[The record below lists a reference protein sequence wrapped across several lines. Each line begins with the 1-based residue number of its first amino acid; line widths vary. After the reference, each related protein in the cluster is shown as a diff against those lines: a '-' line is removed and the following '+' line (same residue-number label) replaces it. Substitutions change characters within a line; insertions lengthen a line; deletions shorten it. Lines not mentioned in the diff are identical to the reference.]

1 MEGTNLMNIIIV
13 GCSKVGETLAAE
25 LGGEGNNI
33 TVVDLSSEKVKS
45 LCERLDIM
53 GVIGNGATNTTL
65 NEAGVNNADILIAVT
80 ESDELNLLCCMI
92 AKKSGKCR
100 VIARVR
106 NPEYRAETDYLKNE
120 LGLAM
125 VINPEN
131 AAAEELARILRFPA
145 ASKIET
151 FAKGRVELLK
161 FKLPEGNRLVGMAV
175 KEIVSVL
182 KCDVLVCTVERD
194 DEAYIANGNF
204 VFCDGDIISVITSPK
219 NAADFFKKIGY
230 GTHSLKSVLA
240 IGAGDIT
247 NYLCEKL
254 SHSGISVKVID
265 SDIKKCEELSE
276 THPDVVVINGD
287 YHDQELLLE
296 EGIEKADAFI
306 ALSDNDEENI
316 LLSLYA
322 KNVSS
327 GKIITK
333 INRSE
338 YDDIVNHLDFD
349 SSIYPKSITS
359 DMIVRYVRAMKNT
372 QGSNVENMYSFI
384 KGKAEATE
392 FLVGGGSG
400 ITDTPLY
407 KLQLKDDILIAAIL
421 RDGAVI
427 IPRGNDT
434 IMAGDAV
441 VIVSKSLGLHDIS
454 EVLK

>member
-1 MEGTNLMNIIIV
+1 MNIIIV
-13 GCSKVGETLAAE
+13 GCSKVGETLAEE
-25 LGGEGNNI
+25 LGGEGNDI
-33 TVVDLSSEKVKS
+33 TVVDLSSERVKS

-65 NEAGVNNADILIAVT
+65 REAGVDKADILIAVT

-92 AKKSGKCR
+92 AKKSSKCR

-106 NPEYRAETDYLKNE
+106 NPEYRAETNYLKNE

-131 AAAEELARILRFPA
+131 AAAEELARILRFPV

-161 FKLPEGNRLVGMAV
+161 FKLPEGNVLVGAAV
-175 KEIVSVL
+175 KDIVSKL
-182 KCDVLVCTVERD
+182 KCDVLVCTVERAE
-194 DEAYIANGNF
+194 EAYITNGNF
-204 VFCDGDIISVITSPK
+204 VFSEGDVISIIASPK

-230 GTHSLKSVLA
+230 RAHSVKHALIV
-240 IGAGDIT
+240 GAGDLT

-254 SHSGISVKVID
+254 SHSGISLKVID
-265 SDIKKCEELSE
+265 SDPSRCEELSD
-276 THPDVVVINGD
+276 THPDVIVINGD
-287 YHDQELLLE
+287 HHDQALLSE
-296 EGIEKADAFI
+296 EGIESADAFL

-316 LLSLYA
+316 LLSLFA
-322 KNVSS
+322 KNAGSAKV
-327 GKIITK
+327 ITK

-349 SSIYPKSITS
+349 SSVYPKTITS

-372 QGSNVENMYSFI
+372 HGSNVENMYSFI

-392 FLVGGGSG
+392 FLVGTNSPV
-400 ITDTPLY
+400 TDIPLY
-407 KLQLKDDILIAAIL
+407 QLQLKENILIAAIL

-427 IPRGNDT
+427 IPRGHDM
-434 IMAGDAV
+434 IMEGDAV